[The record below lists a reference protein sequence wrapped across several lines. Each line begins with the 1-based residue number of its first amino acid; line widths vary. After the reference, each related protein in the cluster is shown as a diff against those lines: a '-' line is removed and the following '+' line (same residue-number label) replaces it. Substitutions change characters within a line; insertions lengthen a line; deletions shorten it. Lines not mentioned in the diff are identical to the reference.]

1 MNRLESKPLQTRNIV
16 LGALF
21 LCIGFT
27 LLSLFTWAWWA
38 LLLGSIA
45 AWLIVFKKDLFTIFT
60 FPKHPWIIL
69 VGFVGYLILGIVV
82 GTLANFLGFS
92 WAGNP
97 IANQLG
103 SMLLKILFMLM
114 GEELLG
120 IGILETARNKGL
132 SLISSSLLSALIF
145 GLMHS
150 FVYWDGSIF
159 STLLHV
165 LLLQGVARLIFNSV
179 YLKTNRSI
187 WGSWLSHV
195 LVDIV
200 TLIF

>member
-60 FPKHPWIIL
+60 FPKRPWIIL

-103 SMLLKILFMLM
+103 SMLLKIPFMLM

-132 SLISSSLLSALIF
+132 SLMSSSLLSALIF

-179 YLKTNRSI
+179 YLKTNHSI

>member
-60 FPKHPWIIL
+60 FPKHSWIIL

-103 SMLLKILFMLM
+103 SMLLKIPFMLM

-132 SLISSSLLSALIF
+132 SLMSSSLLSALIF

-179 YLKTNRSI
+179 YLKTNHSI